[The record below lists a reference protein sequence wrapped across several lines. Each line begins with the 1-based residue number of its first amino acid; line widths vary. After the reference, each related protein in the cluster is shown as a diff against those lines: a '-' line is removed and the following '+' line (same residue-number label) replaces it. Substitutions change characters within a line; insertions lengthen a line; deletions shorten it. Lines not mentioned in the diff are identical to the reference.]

1 MSQTQYNE
9 PFDCVVSADVG
20 GMVEYWSPTE
30 PYEAPK
36 GKGLWEYKSRTDLFD
51 FKKAKSTPTS
61 LEFSPDSSRFVTV
74 STADR
79 QIRIFDFASGKLL
92 RKYDESLQAA
102 HDMHSGKVNES
113 EPSELGGALQQHQV
127 QLDDMEFGRRLAL
140 ERDLDASA
148 QDAVGNAVRAASGAC
163 SANVVFDE
171 SGTFILYGSM
181 LGIKIINT
189 KINEVALILGKD
201 ETTRFLN
208 VSLFQGVANRK
219 KAKSIVSYAVRRTLL
234 SRG

>member
-1 MSQTQYNE
+1 
-9 PFDCVVSADVG
+9 
-20 GMVEYWSPTE
+20 MVEYWSPTE

-61 LEFSPDSSRFVTV
+61 LDFSPDSSRFVTV

-171 SGTFILYGSM
+171 EWDFHPLREHARHKDHQY
-181 LGIKIINT
+181 

-219 KAKSIVSYAVRRTLL
+219 KAKSIVSYAVHLTLL
-234 SRG
+234 SRDLPNF